1 LQSPIFCFFALE
13 FPETLTVDTFIL
25 MDPAGFEAS
34 FNFFNFAN
42 FFSTSSL
49 YCLLYG
55 DPVKVSDVELRRFVA
70 LAEQEYGIG
79 LISVTEILLTHLGVL
94 GMMTSHAELL
104 DE

>member
-1 LQSPIFCFFALE
+1 
-13 FPETLTVDTFIL
+13 
-25 MDPAGFEAS
+25 MDSAGFEAL
-34 FNFFNFAN
+34 FNFLIFAA
-42 FFSTSSL
+42 FFSSSSRN
-49 YCLLYG
+49 CLLQG
-55 DPVKVSDVELRRFVA
+55 DPVKVSDAELRRFVA